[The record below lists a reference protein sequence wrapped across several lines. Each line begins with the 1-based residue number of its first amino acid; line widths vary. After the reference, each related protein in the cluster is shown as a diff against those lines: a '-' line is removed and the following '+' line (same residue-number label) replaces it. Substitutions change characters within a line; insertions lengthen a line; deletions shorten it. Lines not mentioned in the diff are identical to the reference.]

1 MTSRLTY
8 KHTLYACYIGY
19 ITQAIINNLTPLLF
33 VTFQNRFDIS
43 LSQIGILIFV
53 NFGVQI
59 LVDLLGAKYA
69 DKIGHRNCM
78 LLAHGA
84 ATLGLIL
91 LAVLPGLM
99 PNPYVGLLI
108 ATSVNAI
115 GGGII
120 EVLVSPLVEALP
132 LENKASVMSMLHS
145 FYCWGHVAVVLLS
158 TLFFVLTDDSL
169 RLLVPVFWAAVP
181 FLNLLLFFAVPL
193 PPPLAEGKP
202 MPICK
207 LMKNGL
213 FWVLVVLMICA
224 GASEQGMS
232 QWSSY
237 FAEVGLNVNKT
248 LGDLFGPCLFA
259 TLMGLS
265 RMVYANF
272 GHKLNL
278 SRFIRWS
285 LVLCVASYLLA
296 VFAPHPVLAL
306 CGCALCGFSVGILWP
321 GVFSIAA
328 EQLPMG
334 GTTMFALLAL
344 AGDIGCGSG
353 PAVTGLVGAAQTLKD
368 GLLINMLFPL
378 VMLILMITLWIKE
391 KKTA

>member
-1 MTSRLTY
+1 MKSRLTY

-181 FLNLLLFFAVPL
+181 FLNLLLF
-193 PPPLAEGKP
+193 LAEHLTRVFLH
-202 MPICK
+202 M
-207 LMKNGL
+207 
-213 FWVLVVLMICA
+213 
-224 GASEQGMS
+224 
-232 QWSSY
+232 
-237 FAEVGLNVNKT
+237 VGLLTVKV
-248 LGDLFGPCLFA
+248 
-259 TLMGLS
+259 
-265 RMVYANF
+265 R
-272 GHKLNL
+272 K
-278 SRFIRWS
+278 
-285 LVLCVASYLLA
+285 
-296 VFAPHPVLAL
+296 
-306 CGCALCGFSVGILWP
+306 
-321 GVFSIAA
+321 
-328 EQLPMG
+328 
-334 GTTMFALLAL
+334 
-344 AGDIGCGSG
+344 
-353 PAVTGLVGAAQTLKD
+353 
-368 GLLINMLFPL
+368 
-378 VMLILMITLWIKE
+378 
-391 KKTA
+391 